1 MGIVSLVGVW
11 NMSRA
16 LNKVQLIGHVGKD
29 PEYTFTSGGTAVA
42 TFRLA
47 TSESWKDKNGAL
59 QESTDWHTIVVW
71 NSQYRN
77 LADIVHKMVHRGSRI
92 YVEGKLKYRSYESRD
107 GSKRT
112 VTEIIADSI
121 ILLDAKPATSEN
133 SPPIS
138 QEENNE
144 E

>member
-1 MGIVSLVGVW
+1 
-11 NMSRA
+11 MSRA

-77 LADIVHKMVHRGSRI
+77 LADIVHKMVHKGSRI
-92 YVEGKLKYRSYESRD
+92 YVEGKLKYRTYESRD

-121 ILLDAKPATSEN
+121 ILLDTKPANSE
-133 SPPIS
+133 SGTQTIP
-138 QEENNE
+138 EEHNE

>member
-1 MGIVSLVGVW
+1 
-11 NMSRA
+11 MSRS

-59 QESTDWHTIVVW
+59 QENTDWHTIVVW

-77 LADIVHKMVHRGSRI
+77 LADIVHKLVHKGSKL
-92 YVEGKLKYRSYESRD
+92 YVEGKLKYRTYESRD

-112 VTEIIADSI
+112 VTEIIADNI
-121 ILLDAKPATSEN
+121 MLLDAKPANELIHPT
-133 SPPIS
+133 S
-138 QEENNE
+138 QEESHE

>member
-16 LNKVQLIGHVGKD
+16 LNKVQFIGHVGKD

-77 LADIVHKMVHRGSRI
+77 LADIVHKMVHKGSRI
-92 YVEGKLKYRSYESRD
+92 YVEGKLKYRTYESRD

-121 ILLDAKPATSEN
+121 ILLDAKPANSE
-133 SPPIS
+133 SGTQTIP
-138 QEENNE
+138 EEHNE

>member
-1 MGIVSLVGVW
+1 
-11 NMSRA
+11 MSRS

-29 PEYTFTSGGTAVA
+29 PEYTYTSGGTAVA

-59 QESTDWHTIVVW
+59 QENTDWHTIVVW

-77 LADIVHKMVHRGSRI
+77 LADIVHKLVHKGSKL
-92 YVEGKLKYRSYESRD
+92 YVEGKLKYRTFESRD

-112 VTEIIADSI
+112 VTEIIADNI
-121 ILLDAKPATSEN
+121 MLLDAKPSNEQSGN
-133 SPPIS
+133 SS
-138 QEENNE
+138 QEESHE

>member
-1 MGIVSLVGVW
+1 MFWGKYRSYD
-11 NMSRA
+11 MSRS

-29 PEYTFTSGGTAVA
+29 PEYTYTSGGTAVA

-59 QESTDWHTIVVW
+59 QENTDWHTIVVW

-77 LADIVHKMVHRGSRI
+77 LADIVHKLVHKGSKL
-92 YVEGKLKYRSYESRD
+92 YVEGKLKYRTFESRD

-112 VTEIIADSI
+112 VTEIIADNI
-121 ILLDAKPATSEN
+121 MLLDAKPSNEQSGN
-133 SPPIS
+133 SS
-138 QEENNE
+138 QEESHE

>member
-1 MGIVSLVGVW
+1 
-11 NMSRA
+11 MSRS

-92 YVEGKLKYRSYESRD
+92 YVEGKLKYRTYDSRD

-121 ILLDAKPATSEN
+121 ILLDAKPANSEN
-133 SPPIS
+133 VQPIS

>member
-77 LADIVHKMVHRGSRI
+77 LADIVHKMVHKGSRI
-92 YVEGKLKYRSYESRD
+92 YVEGKLKYRTFESRD

-121 ILLDAKPATSEN
+121 ILLDAKPSGAESGTQSISE
-133 SPPIS
+133 
-138 QEENNE
+138 EHNE

>member
-1 MGIVSLVGVW
+1 MFWGKYKSYD
-11 NMSRA
+11 MSRS

-29 PEYTFTSGGTAVA
+29 PEYTYTSGGTAVA

-59 QESTDWHTIVVW
+59 QENTDWHTIVVW

-77 LADIVHKMVHRGSRI
+77 LADIVHKLVHKGSKL
-92 YVEGKLKYRSYESRD
+92 YVEGKLKYRTFESRD

-112 VTEIIADSI
+112 VTEIIADNI
-121 ILLDAKPATSEN
+121 MLLDAKPANEQSGN
-133 SPPIS
+133 SS
-138 QEENNE
+138 QEESRE

>member
-1 MGIVSLVGVW
+1 
-11 NMSRA
+11 MSRS

-59 QESTDWHTIVVW
+59 QESTEWHTIVVW

-77 LADIVHKMVHRGSRI
+77 LADIVHKMVQKGSRI
-92 YVEGKLKYRSYESRD
+92 YVEGKLKYRTFESRD
-107 GSKRT
+107 GSKKT

-121 ILLDAKPATSEN
+121 ILLDAKPASSEN
-133 SPPIS
+133 TTSIS
-138 QEENNE
+138 HEEHNE

>member
-1 MGIVSLVGVW
+1 
-11 NMSRA
+11 MSRA

-77 LADIVHKMVHRGSRI
+77 LADIVHKMVHKGSRI
-92 YVEGKLKYRSYESRD
+92 YVEGKLKYRTYESRD

-121 ILLDAKPATSEN
+121 ILLDAKPANSE
-133 SPPIS
+133 SGTQTIP
-138 QEENNE
+138 EEHNE

>member
-1 MGIVSLVGVW
+1 
-11 NMSRA
+11 MSRS

-29 PEYTFTSGGTAVA
+29 PEYTYTSGGTAVA

-59 QESTDWHTIVVW
+59 QENTDWHTIVVW

-77 LADIVHKMVHRGSRI
+77 LADIVHKLVHKGSKL
-92 YVEGKLKYRSYESRD
+92 YVEGKLKYRTFESRD

-112 VTEIIADSI
+112 VTEIIADNI
-121 ILLDAKPATSEN
+121 MLLDAKPAAEQSDVNTHEN
-133 SPPIS
+133 SH
-138 QEENNE
+138 EE
-144 E
+144 

>member
-1 MGIVSLVGVW
+1 
-11 NMSRA
+11 MSRS

-29 PEYTFTSGGTAVA
+29 PEYTYTSGGTAVA

-59 QESTDWHTIVVW
+59 QENTDWHTIVVW

-77 LADIVHKMVHRGSRI
+77 LADIVHKLVHKGSKL
-92 YVEGKLKYRSYESRD
+92 YVEGKLKYRTFESRD

-112 VTEIIADSI
+112 VTEIIADNI
-121 ILLDAKPATSEN
+121 MLLDAKPASEQSGN
-133 SPPIS
+133 SS
-138 QEENNE
+138 QEESHE

>member
-1 MGIVSLVGVW
+1 
-11 NMSRA
+11 MSRS

-71 NSQYRN
+71 NTQYRN
-77 LADIVHKMVHRGSRI
+77 LADIVHKMVHKGSRI
-92 YVEGKLKYRSYESRD
+92 YVEGKLKYRTFESRD

-121 ILLDAKPATSEN
+121 ILLDAKPANSE
-133 SPPIS
+133 SGTQTIS
-138 QEENNE
+138 EEHNE

>member
-1 MGIVSLVGVW
+1 
-11 NMSRA
+11 MSRS

-77 LADIVHKMVHRGSRI
+77 LADIVHKMVHKGSRI
-92 YVEGKLKYRSYESRD
+92 YVEGKLKYRTFESRD

-121 ILLDAKPATSEN
+121 ILLDVKPSNSEN
-133 SPPIS
+133 TPSIS
-138 QEENNE
+138 HEENNE

>member
-1 MGIVSLVGVW
+1 MGIVSLAGVW

-77 LADIVHKMVHRGSRI
+77 LADIVHKMVHKGSRI
-92 YVEGKLKYRSYESRD
+92 YVEGKLKYRTFESRD

-121 ILLDAKPATSEN
+121 ILHTDTGTQSISEE
-133 SPPIS
+133 
-138 QEENNE
+138 QNE

>member
-1 MGIVSLVGVW
+1 
-11 NMSRA
+11 MSRS

-59 QESTDWHTIVVW
+59 QENTDWHTIVVW

-77 LADIVHKMVHRGSRI
+77 LADIVHKLVHKGSKL
-92 YVEGKLKYRSYESRD
+92 YVEGKLKYRTYESRD

-112 VTEIIADSI
+112 VTEIIADNI
-121 ILLDAKPATSEN
+121 MLLDAKPAGEQSGM
-133 SPPIS
+133 SS
-138 QEENNE
+138 QEESHE

>member
-1 MGIVSLVGVW
+1 
-11 NMSRA
+11 MSRS

-77 LADIVHKMVHRGSRI
+77 LADIVHKMVHKGSRI
-92 YVEGKLKYRSYESRD
+92 YVEGKLKYRTFESRD

-121 ILLDAKPATSEN
+121 ILLDAKPSNSEN
-133 SPPIS
+133 TPSIS
-138 QEENNE
+138 HEENNE

>member
-1 MGIVSLVGVW
+1 
-11 NMSRA
+11 MSRS

-29 PEYTFTSGGTAVA
+29 PEYTYTSGGTAVA

-59 QESTDWHTIVVW
+59 QENTDWHTIVVW

-77 LADIVHKMVHRGSRI
+77 LADIVHKLVHKGSKL
-92 YVEGKLKYRSYESRD
+92 YVEGKLKYRTFESRD

-121 ILLDAKPATSEN
+121 MLLDAKPAAEQSDVNTHDN
-133 SPPIS
+133 SH
-138 QEENNE
+138 EE
-144 E
+144 

>member
-1 MGIVSLVGVW
+1 
-11 NMSRA
+11 MSRS

-77 LADIVHKMVHRGSRI
+77 LADIVHKMVHKGSRI
-92 YVEGKLKYRSYESRD
+92 YVEGKLKYRTFESRD

-121 ILLDAKPATSEN
+121 ILLDAKPAHTETGTQSISE
-133 SPPIS
+133 
-138 QEENNE
+138 ELNE

>member
-1 MGIVSLVGVW
+1 
-11 NMSRA
+11 
-16 LNKVQLIGHVGKD
+16 LIGHVGKD
-29 PEYTFTSGGTAVA
+29 PEYTYTSGGTAVA

-59 QESTDWHTIVVW
+59 QENTDWHTIVVW

-77 LADIVHKMVHRGSRI
+77 LADIVHKLVHKGSKL
-92 YVEGKLKYRSYESRD
+92 YVEGKLKYRTFESRD

-112 VTEIIADSI
+112 VTEIIADNI
-121 ILLDAKPATSEN
+121 MLLDAKPANEQSGN
-133 SPPIS
+133 SL
-138 QEENNE
+138 QEESRE

>member
-77 LADIVHKMVHRGSRI
+77 LADIVHKMVHKGSRI
-92 YVEGKLKYRSYESRD
+92 YVEGKLKYRTYESRD

-121 ILLDAKPATSEN
+121 ILLDAKPANSE
-133 SPPIS
+133 SGTQTIP
-138 QEENNE
+138 EEHNE

>member
-1 MGIVSLVGVW
+1 
-11 NMSRA
+11 MSRS

-77 LADIVHKMVHRGSRI
+77 LADIVHKMVHKGSRI
-92 YVEGKLKYRSYESRD
+92 YVEGKLKYRTFESRD

-121 ILLDAKPATSEN
+121 ILLDAKPSNSEN
-133 SPPIS
+133 IPSIS
-138 QEENNE
+138 HEENNE

>member
-1 MGIVSLVGVW
+1 
-11 NMSRA
+11 MSRS

-29 PEYTFTSGGTAVA
+29 PEYTYTSGGTAVA

-59 QESTDWHTIVVW
+59 QENTDWHTIVVW

-77 LADIVHKMVHRGSRI
+77 LADIVHKLVHKGSKL
-92 YVEGKLKYRSYESRD
+92 YVEGKLKYRTFESRD

-112 VTEIIADSI
+112 VTEIIADNI
-121 ILLDAKPATSEN
+121 MLLDAKPSNEQSGN
-133 SPPIS
+133 SS
-138 QEENNE
+138 QEESRE

>member
-1 MGIVSLVGVW
+1 
-11 NMSRA
+11 MSRS

-29 PEYTFTSGGTAVA
+29 PEYTYTSGGTAVA

-59 QESTDWHTIVVW
+59 QENTDWHTIVVW

-77 LADIVHKMVHRGSRI
+77 LADIVHKLVHKGSKL
-92 YVEGKLKYRSYESRD
+92 YVEGKLKYRTFESRD

-112 VTEIIADSI
+112 VTEIIADNI
-121 ILLDAKPATSEN
+121 MLLDAKPANEQSGN
-133 SPPIS
+133 SS
-138 QEENNE
+138 QEESRE

>member
-1 MGIVSLVGVW
+1 
-11 NMSRA
+11 MSRS

-77 LADIVHKMVHRGSRI
+77 LADIVHKMVHKGSRI
-92 YVEGKLKYRSYESRD
+92 YVEGKLKYRTFESRD

-121 ILLDAKPATSEN
+121 ILLDAKPSNSEN
-133 SPPIS
+133 TLSIS
-138 QEENNE
+138 HEENIE

>member
-1 MGIVSLVGVW
+1 
-11 NMSRA
+11 MSRS

-59 QESTDWHTIVVW
+59 QENTDWHTIVVW

-77 LADIVHKMVHRGSRI
+77 LADIVHKLVHKGSKL
-92 YVEGKLKYRSYESRD
+92 YVEGKLKYRTYESRD

-112 VTEIIADSI
+112 VTEIIADNI
-121 ILLDAKPATSEN
+121 MLLDAKPASEQSGN
-133 SPPIS
+133 NS
-138 QEENNE
+138 QEESHE

>member
-1 MGIVSLVGVW
+1 
-11 NMSRA
+11 MSRS

-92 YVEGKLKYRSYESRD
+92 YVEGKLKYRTYESRD

-121 ILLDAKPATSEN
+121 ILLDAKPATSEI

>member
-1 MGIVSLVGVW
+1 
-11 NMSRA
+11 MSRS

-29 PEYTFTSGGTAVA
+29 PEYTYTSGGTAVA

-59 QESTDWHTIVVW
+59 QENTDWHTIVVW

-77 LADIVHKMVHRGSRI
+77 LADIVHKLVHKGSKL
-92 YVEGKLKYRSYESRD
+92 YVEGKLKYRTFESRD

-112 VTEIIADSI
+112 VTEIIADNI
-121 ILLDAKPATSEN
+121 MLLDAKPAAEQSDINTHDN
-133 SPPIS
+133 SH
-138 QEENNE
+138 EE
-144 E
+144 

>member
-1 MGIVSLVGVW
+1 
-11 NMSRA
+11 MSRS

-29 PEYTFTSGGTAVA
+29 PEYTYTSGGTAVA

-59 QESTDWHTIVVW
+59 QENTDWHTIVVW

-77 LADIVHKMVHRGSRI
+77 LADIVHKLVHKGSKL
-92 YVEGKLKYRSYESRD
+92 YVEGKLKYRTFESRD

-112 VTEIIADSI
+112 VTEIIADNI
-121 ILLDAKPATSEN
+121 MLLDAKPASEQSGN
-133 SPPIS
+133 NS
-138 QEENNE
+138 QEESHE

>member
-1 MGIVSLVGVW
+1 
-11 NMSRA
+11 MSRA
-16 LNKVQLIGHVGKD
+16 LNKVQFIGHVGKD

-77 LADIVHKMVHRGSRI
+77 LADIVHKMVHKGSRI
-92 YVEGKLKYRSYESRD
+92 YVEGKLKYRTYESRD

-121 ILLDAKPATSEN
+121 ILLDAKPANSE
-133 SPPIS
+133 PGTQTIP
-138 QEENNE
+138 EEHNE

>member
-1 MGIVSLVGVW
+1 MGIVSLAGVW

-71 NSQYRN
+71 NTQYRN
-77 LADIVHKMVHRGSRI
+77 LADIVHKMVHKGSRI
-92 YVEGKLKYRSYESRD
+92 YVEGKLKYRTFESRD

-121 ILLDAKPATSEN
+121 ILLDAKPTHTETGTQSISEE
-133 SPPIS
+133 
-138 QEENNE
+138 QNE

>member
-1 MGIVSLVGVW
+1 
-11 NMSRA
+11 MSRS

-77 LADIVHKMVHRGSRI
+77 LADIVHKMVHKGSRI
-92 YVEGKLKYRSYESRD
+92 YVEGKLKYRTFESRD

-121 ILLDAKPATSEN
+121 ILLDAKPANSE
-133 SPPIS
+133 SGT
-138 QEENNE
+138 
-144 E
+144 

>member
-1 MGIVSLVGVW
+1 
-11 NMSRA
+11 MSRS

-92 YVEGKLKYRSYESRD
+92 YVEGKLKYRTYESRD

-121 ILLDAKPATSEN
+121 ILLDAKPTTTETPN
-133 SPPIS
+133 SVS

>member
-1 MGIVSLVGVW
+1 
-11 NMSRA
+11 MSRA
-16 LNKVQLIGHVGKD
+16 LNKVQFIGHVGKD

-77 LADIVHKMVHRGSRI
+77 LADIVHKMVHKGSRI
-92 YVEGKLKYRSYESRD
+92 YVEGKLKYRTYESRD

-121 ILLDAKPATSEN
+121 ILLDAKPANSE
-133 SPPIS
+133 SGTQTIP
-138 QEENNE
+138 EEHNE

>member
-1 MGIVSLVGVW
+1 MGIVSLAGVC

-77 LADIVHKMVHRGSRI
+77 LADIVHKMVHKGSRI
-92 YVEGKLKYRSYESRD
+92 YVEGKLKYRTFESRD

-121 ILLDAKPATSEN
+121 ILLDAKPAHTETGTQSISEE
-133 SPPIS
+133 
-138 QEENNE
+138 QHEE
-144 E
+144 

>member
-1 MGIVSLVGVW
+1 MGIVSLAGVW

-47 TSESWKDKNGAL
+47 TSESWKDKNGSL

-71 NSQYRN
+71 NTQYRN
-77 LADIVHKMVHRGSRI
+77 LADIVHKMVHKGSRI
-92 YVEGKLKYRSYESRD
+92 YVEGKLKYRTFESRD

-121 ILLDAKPATSEN
+121 ILLDAKPTHTETGTQSISEE
-133 SPPIS
+133 
-138 QEENNE
+138 QNE

>member
-1 MGIVSLVGVW
+1 
-11 NMSRA
+11 MSRS

-71 NSQYRN
+71 NTQYRN
-77 LADIVHKMVHRGSRI
+77 LADIVHKMVHKGSRI
-92 YVEGKLKYRSYESRD
+92 YVEGKLKYRTFESRD

-121 ILLDAKPATSEN
+121 IILDAKPANSE
-133 SPPIS
+133 SGTQSIS
-138 QEENNE
+138 EEHNE